1 MTCEACNE
9 ARSAPE
15 SYRMFADYCL
25 HCAARRIQ
33 FIQRRLNLAPD
44 DKRNR
49 CRTALAD
56 AMALGLPEQ
65 EIRAMAKRPEW
76 QLQQPAQEAQPA
88 SLPAPRKRGR

>member
-1 MTCEACNE
+1 MCHCCNDAREAPQHH
-9 ARSAPE
+9 RF
-15 SYRMFADYCL
+15 FAEGCL

-33 FIQRRLNLAPD
+33 YIQRRLNLAPD

-65 EIRAMAKRPEW
+65 EIRAMAKKPEW
-76 QLQQPAQEAQPA
+76 QLQQPAQDAQPE

>member
-33 FIQRRLNLAPD
+33 FIQRTLRLAPSVTRD
-44 DKRNR
+44 R
-49 CRTALAD
+49 CRAALAD
-56 AMALGLPEQ
+56 AVANGLPEL
-65 EIRAMAKRPEW
+65 EIRRMAKLPEW
-76 QLQQPAQEAQPA
+76 QVAELVAVPETTKP
-88 SLPAPRKRGR
+88 KRGR

>member
-1 MTCEACNE
+1 MCHCCND
-9 ARSAPE
+9 AREEPQHH
-15 SYRMFADYCL
+15 RFFAEGCL

-33 FIQRRLNLAPD
+33 YIQRRLNLAPD

-76 QLQQPAQEAQPA
+76 QLQQPAQDAQPA
-88 SLPAPRKRGR
+88 SLPVPRKRGR

>member
-1 MTCEACNE
+1 MCHCCND
-9 ARSAPE
+9 ARPDPA
-15 SYRMFADYCL
+15 SYRLFAERCL

-33 FIQRRLNLAPD
+33 YLQRTLRLAPSVTRD
-44 DKRNR
+44 R
-49 CRTALAD
+49 CRAALAD

>member
-15 SYRMFADYCL
+15 SYRMFAEGCL

-33 FIQRRLNLAPD
+33 YIQRRLPLSPE

-49 CRTALAD
+49 CRKALAQ
-56 AMALGLPEQ
+56 ALELGLPEK
-65 EIRAMAKRPEW
+65 EIRAMAKLSAW
-76 QLQQPAQEAQPA
+76 QLAPEGA
-88 SLPAPRKRGR
+88 SR

>member
-1 MTCEACNE
+1 MCHCCNDAREAPQHH
-9 ARSAPE
+9 RF
-15 SYRMFADYCL
+15 FAEGCL

-44 DKRNR
+44 DKRTR
-49 CRTALAD
+49 CRTALAQ

-65 EIRAMAKRPEW
+65 EIRAMAKKPEW
-76 QLQQPAQEAQPA
+76 QLQQPAQDAQPA

>member
-1 MTCEACNE
+1 MTCITCTA
-9 ARSAPE
+9 ARDAPQFHPF
-15 SYRMFADYCL
+15 FADYCL

-44 DKRNR
+44 AIRTR

-76 QLQQPAQEAQPA
+76 QLQQPAQDAQPA
-88 SLPAPRKRGR
+88 LSPVPRKRGR

>member
-1 MTCEACNE
+1 MCHCCDDVWSDLA
-9 ARSAPE
+9 
-15 SYRMFADYCL
+15 SYRLFAEGCL

-76 QLQQPAQEAQPA
+76 QLQQPAQDAQPE
-88 SLPAPRKRGR
+88 SLPAPRKRGK